1 MMASALIPAG
11 LFFLLDLKA
20 KLAHSHSPGK
30 QDGRVFASTSFHP
43 PQTPAMSSFF
53 TIPGAQ
59 AKRKR
64 PDSTSQNP
72 KKRLATSSNSVSQS
86 QSRSKPSGT
95 RPAGNHASAPKK
107 QRADRDF
114 SISGSDSDD
123 DAPGNDDEIFS
134 GSEDSGSEAE
144 GETAAERRMRLA
156 ERYLENVKQEVD
168 DEYGFDAED
177 VDRDILAERE
187 KIGER
192 LQEDMAESKGKVY
205 RNLADDLQF
214 SKAAHTLFKWNS
226 QSVTSI
232 ATCAPYAYTV
242 SKDMYLIKWKVQDL
256 PQHQWPQTTKKKPKK
271 PPAPPK
277 KQPQRIATSRGDT
290 RKTND
295 KSYQGHTGPI
305 LKVAASSDGKYV
317 VTAGADRRM
326 VVHDAETLKPIRAF
340 SQHRDAV
347 TGLAFRRGTNQ
358 LYSASKDRTVK
369 VWSLDELAY
378 VETLFGHQDQV
389 VDVDALAQE
398 RCISVGARDRTARL
412 WKVAEETQLVFR
424 GGGLGS
430 SEKKQLAKN
439 GADAK
444 SNAHEGS
451 MDRVAML
458 DDELFVTGSDNGSLA
473 LWSTTKKKPLFVLP
487 QAHGLDPALAL
498 EMASAEIQPDPKV
511 IPPPQPRWV
520 TALRTIPFSDVIL
533 TGSWDGYIRVW
544 KLSEDKRRLERA
556 GVLGATADENG
567 NILSHEPQPQFP
579 NMPTEKT
586 NAVNGHSSQPEQTR
600 QTEKSKIDSPTP
612 DSALGLVRG
621 IVNEISFFE
630 RGEKGKDGLCVV
642 VACSKEHRLGRWKKM
657 ANGRNG
663 AMVFEVPR
671 VKKEAVVPTN
681 GVENGSE
688 EHE

>member
-1 MMASALIPAG
+1 
-11 LFFLLDLKA
+11 
-20 KLAHSHSPGK
+20 
-30 QDGRVFASTSFHP
+30 
-43 PQTPAMSSFF
+43 MSSFF

-59 AKRKR
+59 TKRKR
-64 PDSTSQNP
+64 PDSAAQGP
-72 KKRLATSSNSVSQS
+72 KKRLATSSNSISQS
-86 QSRSKPSGT
+86 QSRSKSAGT
-95 RPAGNHASAPKK
+95 RPAASSAPAHKK
-107 QRADRDF
+107 QRADRDS

-123 DAPGNDDEIFS
+123 DDAPANNGEVFS
-134 GSEDSGSEAE
+134 GSDESGSEAE

-205 RNLADDLQF
+205 RNLADDLLF
-214 SKAAHTLFKWNS
+214 EKAAHTIFKWNS

-242 SKDMYLIKWKVQDL
+242 SKDMHLVKWKIQDL
-256 PQHQWPQTTKKKPKK
+256 PQNQWPQTTKKKPKK

-277 KQPQRIATSRGDT
+277 KQPQRIASSRGD
-290 RKTND
+290 KTKAED
-295 KSYQGHTGPI
+295 RSYQGHTGPI
-305 LKVAASSDGKYV
+305 LKVAASSDGKFV

-398 RCISVGARDRTARL
+398 RCLSVGARDRTARL

-473 LWSTTKKKPLFVLP
+473 LWSITKKKPLFVLP

-498 EMASAEIQPDPKV
+498 EMASAEKQPDPKV
-511 IPPPQPRWV
+511 IPLPQPRWI
-520 TALRTIPFSDVIL
+520 TALRTIPYSDTIL

-556 GVLGATADENG
+556 GVLGATADADG
-567 NILSHEPQPQFP
+567 NILAHEPQPQFP
-579 NMPTEKT
+579 AATTAEKT
-586 NAVNGHSSQPEQTR
+586 NGDSSSHAQAQPTR
-600 QTEKSKIDSPTP
+600 QTAKAKRDSPTP
-612 DSALGLVRG
+612 TSALGLVKG
-621 IVNEISFFE
+621 IVNDISFFE

-642 VACSKEHRLGRWKKM
+642 IALSKEHRLARWRKM
-657 ANGRNG
+657 EGARNG

-671 VKKEAVVPTN
+671 VKKDAVAQTN
-681 GVENGSE
+681 GMDESAGKE
-688 EHE
+688 